1 MVPRRGVVP
10 PEVAERGERRA
21 IRLPFVESPQ
31 RLTPAPPRGFRDI
44 LPTEARELRAI
55 EHALTTTFTA
65 YGYMPLE
72 PPMVEH
78 TAGESILAG
87 DRLIQFL
94 DRDGSLV
101 ALRPDIT
108 TAVAR
113 LVAQRY
119 ADTNGAL
126 RLSYFAPV
134 FREEPAM
141 LGAEREFS
149 QAGVELVGPSG
160 PLADA
165 EALALLAES
174 LARAGLRDETI
185 EIGHVGVVR
194 ALFSE
199 LAEDAR
205 ELVMRELRDGD
216 HVGAFRRA
224 REGGMNDA
232 ALMRARTALAARGMK
247 DIEHLALPGIDEL
260 REVVELARRMFGG
273 EWGTPNLALIPALP
287 YYTGI
292 VFEALHPDV
301 GFPIAAG
308 GRYDLLLAAF
318 GASRPATGFA
328 INVPRLHL
336 ALYAS
341 GWRAGSDR
349 TVIALAA
356 ADPRTTAR
364 LAARLRGAGLTVAIG
379 AVAEPAGQR
388 VLEVTVADDT
398 HVTLADGRT
407 LAAADLARELG
418 GA

>member
-1 MVPRRGVVP
+1 M
-10 PEVAERGERRA
+10 
-21 IRLPFVESPQ
+21 
-31 RLTPAPPRGFRDI
+31 PAPPRGFRDI

-55 EHALTTTFTA
+55 ERALTETFTA

-78 TAGESILAG
+78 TAGDSILAG

-119 ADTNGAL
+119 TDATGAL

-160 PLADA
+160 ALADA

-185 EIGHVGVVR
+185 EIGHIGVVR
-194 ALFSE
+194 ALFDD
-199 LAEDAR
+199 LADDAR

-224 REGGMNDA
+224 REGGMTDA
-232 ALMRARTALAARGMK
+232 ALMRARSALAARGMR
-247 DIEHLALPGIDEL
+247 DIETLGLAGIDEL
-260 REVVELARRMFGG
+260 REVIELARRMFGG

-341 GWRAGSDR
+341 GWRPGGER
-349 TVIALAA
+349 TLVALAA
-356 ADPRTTAR
+356 GEPRTTAR
-364 LAARLRGAGLTVAIG
+364 LAARLRGAGLAVAIG

-388 VLEVTVADDT
+388 VLEASVVDGTRVK
-398 HVTLADGRT
+398 LPDGRT
-407 LAAADLARELG
+407 LDVDALAKELG
-418 GA
+418 P